1 MKKII
6 LLHSLLGLLICLSSC
21 SDFEDINVDP
31 KAASK
36 DQINV
41 QWMLNN
47 SII

>member
-41 QWMLNN
+41 QSL
-47 SII
+47 